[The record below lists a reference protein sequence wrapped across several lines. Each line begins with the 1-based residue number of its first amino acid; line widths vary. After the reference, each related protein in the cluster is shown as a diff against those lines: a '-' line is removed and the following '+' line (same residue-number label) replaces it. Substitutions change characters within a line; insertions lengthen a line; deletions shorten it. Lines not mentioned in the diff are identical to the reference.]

1 MKLRLKPQYR
11 LSEASS
17 VYDVRWIDSR
27 GETALSLKLR
37 DGNRYIVDRHSFV
50 GMPFVVPKNCAPE
63 TLHLELQRRCL
74 HSLWE
79 QTP

>member
-37 DGNRYIVDRHSFV
+37 DENRYIVDRHSLM
-50 GMPFVVPKNCAPE
+50 GMPFVVPKNYAVE
-63 TLHLELQRRCL
+63 DLHAELQRRRL

-79 QTP
+79 PTL